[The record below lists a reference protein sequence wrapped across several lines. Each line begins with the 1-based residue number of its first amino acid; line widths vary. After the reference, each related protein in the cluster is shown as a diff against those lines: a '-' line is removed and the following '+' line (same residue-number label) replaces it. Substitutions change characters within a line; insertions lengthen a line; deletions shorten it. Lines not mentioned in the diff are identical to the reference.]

1 MKLLQISDLH
11 IGKRLQEFS
20 LIDDQRFVLNQAVEI
35 IKKDKIDAVLLC
47 GDIYDSSL
55 PSSEGT
61 KLYDDFLSSLHSL
74 KVKVFVISGN
84 HDSPDKLHF
93 GSSIFKE
100 EGIYVTTN
108 IKDSLIPY
116 SEGNINIYSLPFI
129 RPIDVNECFNETN
142 SSYSEG
148 LKSVISKMNL
158 DKSKINIVLSHQM
171 VLPSSGEVILAGS
184 EDIKSEDGKVI
195 GDISTVP
202 SSIYS
207 DFDYVALGHVHK
219 YMKVGTNAYYAG
231 SIFKYHRDEASLD
244 KYFLEIDIKSK
255 EDIKVE
261 KIKINFLH
269 DVVKIEGTLDEIL
282 KSNIPT
288 SSYLFALLTEKE
300 ILIDPLSKLRLKF
313 PYTAWIDYKNRMEN
327 SSISLDKDV
336 ENISYEELFS
346 IFYKEQNEEDMTKEQ
361 KEIVSSL
368 LNKEEE

>member
-55 PSSEGT
+55 PSSEAT

-288 SSYLFALLTEKE
+288 SSYLFALLTERE
-300 ILIDPLSKLRLKF
+300 ILIDPLSKLRSKF

-361 KEIVSSL
+361 EEIVSSL